1 MEQTENKDKIF
12 QKMNE
17 IAERVIKHYKSDF
30 TDYDIN
36 TYGRMY
42 ENTPFIWIV
51 RKCGTYIV
59 GLASKMSDC
68 TQKAQ
73 EETREFATCIIE
85 HYTGS
90 GRSEDNHF
98 FLIYKGKSIK
108 EIDGNTALKMV
119 KE

>member
-1 MEQTENKDKIF
+1 MENAENNDKIF
-12 QKMNE
+12 QKMTE
-17 IAERVIKHYKSDF
+17 IADRVIKHYKSDF

-73 EETREFATCIIE
+73 EETREFATCVIE

-119 KE
+119 RE